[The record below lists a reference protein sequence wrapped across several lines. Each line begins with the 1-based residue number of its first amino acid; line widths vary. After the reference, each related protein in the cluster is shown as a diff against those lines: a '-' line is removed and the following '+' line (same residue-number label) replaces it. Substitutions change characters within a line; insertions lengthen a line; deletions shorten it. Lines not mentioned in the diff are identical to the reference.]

1 MSKLVRRSYAQG
13 LRARGFCAHV
23 LFVAGIS
30 LFAASFA
37 QAQVTFVDRQLSRI
51 DIAGS
56 GYASITKSVS
66 GNNYLSQPVSDDAAT
81 TLGALVQ
88 VRYTKNPLV
97 GFEFNYTYARF
108 TQNFSIAPL
117 GVQANTS
124 EYSLGYVAHLPSL
137 LGVQPFASVGAG
149 TTAFKPTPLG
159 GQGLPEVAR
168 LTGYYD
174 IGVDDQFLPHVG
186 FRAQFRQAFYKAPDF
201 NANYLTI
208 NQRTFT
214 SEPSV
219 GVYFKF

>member
-1 MSKLVRRSYAQG
+1 MLKLVRSSY
-13 LRARGFCAHV
+13 ARGFYAQA
-23 LFVAGIS
+23 LFVAIVL
-30 LFAASFA
+30 LFAGPIAHA
-37 QAQVTFVDRQLSRI
+37 QITFLDRQLSRI
-51 DIAGS
+51 DVAGS
-56 GYASITKSVS
+56 GYASITKSVA
-66 GNNYLSQPVSDDAAT
+66 GTNYLGEAVSDDAAT

-108 TQNFSIAPL
+108 TQNFSIAPF
-117 GVQANTS
+117 GVQSNSS
-124 EYSLGYVAHLPSL
+124 EYTLGYVVHLPDL
-137 LGVQPFASVGAG
+137 LGVKPFASVGAG

-159 GQGLPEVAR
+159 GQGLPEIGR

-174 IGVDDQFLPHVG
+174 IGVDDQFLPHIG

-208 NQRTFT
+208 DQRTFT
-214 SEPSV
+214 SEPSA

>member
-1 MSKLVRRSYAQG
+1 MLKLVRWSY
-13 LRARGFCAHV
+13 ARGFRAQA
-23 LFVAGIS
+23 LFVAIVF
-30 LFAASFA
+30 LFAGPIA
-37 QAQVTFVDRQLSRI
+37 QAQVTFLDKQLSRI
-51 DIAGS
+51 DVAGS

-66 GNNYLSQPVSDDAAT
+66 GTNYLGEAVSDDAAT

-108 TQNFSIAPL
+108 TQNFTIAPL
-117 GVQANTS
+117 GVQSNVS
-124 EYSLGYVAHLPSL
+124 EYTLGYVVHLPDL
-137 LGVQPFASVGAG
+137 LGVKPFASLGAG

-159 GQGLPEVAR
+159 GQGLPEIAR
-168 LTGYYD
+168 LTAYYD

-208 NQRTFT
+208 DQRTFT
-214 SEPSV
+214 SEPSA